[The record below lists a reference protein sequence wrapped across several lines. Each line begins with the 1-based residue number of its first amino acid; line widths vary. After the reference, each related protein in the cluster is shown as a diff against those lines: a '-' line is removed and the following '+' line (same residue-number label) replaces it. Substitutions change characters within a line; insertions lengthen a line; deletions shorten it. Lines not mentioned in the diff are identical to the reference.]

1 MDTSRFRA
9 VTLSAKPFRLA
20 LAGCAALIAL
30 GAGGAQ
36 AQFFDPFD
44 DMLPPRAVVWRLNDR
59 GFTEITRP
67 RFDGRAYVVE
77 ATDRYGDRVR
87 LFVDSQDGAVLGRQ
101 RIGAPPVAV
110 IRTRPG
116 YGYTDADIETR
127 GPVPGTGRM
136 GPPAALPGADPVGR
150 APGPDRNALGLN
162 PDARPRPEPQRKV
175 ARLTP
180 PAKPAAPRAT
190 PEAPKPAETIAAPTA
205 AKPEAPSAALEA
217 PKVDVPKT
225 EPVQSAPPAVAAEKP
240 AAEKP
245 PTEPAQAWRDPPP
258 DQKRPVRVIGGAT
271 VVPGTAEKDQPAGE

>member
-1 MDTSRFRA
+1 MDTTRLRA

-30 GAGGAQ
+30 GAGPAQ

-59 GFTEITRP
+59 GFTEVTRP

-87 LFVDSQDGAVLGRQ
+87 LFVDAADGAVLGRQ
-101 RIGAPPVAV
+101 RIGAPPMAV
-110 IRTRPG
+110 VRTRPG
-116 YGYTDADIETR
+116 YGYTDADVEAR
-127 GPVPGTGRM
+127 GPAGAAGRM
-136 GPPAALPGADPVGR
+136 LPPAGIPSADGVGR

-162 PDARPRPEPQRKV
+162 PDSRPRPEPQRKV
-175 ARLTP
+175 ARLAP

-190 PEAPKPAETIAAPTA
+190 PEAPKPAENIATPAAP
-205 AKPEAPSAALEA
+205 KPEAPAAALEQ
-217 PKVDVPKT
+217 PKVDAPKA
-225 EPVQSAPPAVAAEKP
+225 EPPKSAAPPPAAEKP
-240 AAEKP
+240 AAEAA
-245 PTEPAQAWRDPPP
+245 PAQAWRDPPA
-258 DQKRPVRVIGGAT
+258 DQKRPVRIIGGAT